1 MLIISVVIF
10 ALHITCTWLQS
21 KIGSKYAAALR
32 HVIYEKVMSF
42 SLPEYS
48 QFGMATLLTRTTSD
62 VVQCKEIFTMFIRQI
77 IIAPVFF
84 IVAIVKTIQANW
96 QISLIFVVAVPI
108 LVVFIIITFSATSPI
123 YKRGR
128 HAYDEMTAIYREG
141 LTGVRVV
148 RAFNQEQQ
156 EYERFEE
163 ASDKF
168 VKIDMRGDH
177 IMTIVDPFMNVL
189 IDAANVMIFVVS
201 AILISGLSVEIGQAG
216 VIAGQITAISG
227 YATHILNSLI
237 MLSML
242 FIRMP
247 RANVCSRRI
256 EALLAT
262 EPMVNDPE
270 NPVDINTIKEKGSV
284 EFNNV
289 SFCFPDAENN
299 TLSNISFKAKKG
311 ETTAIIGS
319 TGSGKS
325 TLINLIPRF
334 YDVTDGSITMDGVDV
349 RQYTQKDLRDKIGF
363 IPQQALLFE
372 GTIRDNLTFGNK
384 DATEEEIEEALKVSQ
399 SYNFVMKKEDGLDS
413 HVSQGGKNFSGG
425 QKQRLAIAR
434 AILKRSELYV
444 FDDAFSALDFKTDI
458 KLRTALK
465 TYIKDASIII
475 VAQRVSTILTADN
488 IVVLNEGE
496 LVGQG
501 KHADL
506 YKTCDIYKE
515 IVNSQMDPD
524 EIEKTLTMNKEYSM
538 EGGEY

>member
-10 ALHITCTWLQS
+10 ALHITCTFLQS

-108 LVVFIIITFSATSPI
+108 LVIFIIITFCCTSPI
-123 YKRGR
+123 FKRGR
-128 HAYDEMTAIYREG
+128 HAYDEVTSVYREG

-148 RAFNQEQQ
+148 RAFNQEEQ
-156 EYERFEE
+156 EYQRFEE
-163 ASDKF
+163 ANDKF
-168 VKIDMRGDH
+168 VKIDRRGDH

-201 AILISGLSVEIGQAG
+201 AILISGLSVEMGQAG

-262 EPMVNDPE
+262 QPMVTDPE
-270 NPVDINTIKEKGSV
+270 NPIDTTTIKERGSL

-289 SFCFPDAENN
+289 SFCFPDADNN
-299 TLSNISFKAKKG
+299 TLSNISFKVKKG

-334 YDVTDGSITMDGVDV
+334 YDVTEGNITMDGVDV
-349 RQYTQKDLRDKIGF
+349 REYSQKDLRDKIGF

-372 GTIRDNLTFGNK
+372 GTIKDNLVFGNK
-384 DATEEEIEEALKVSQ
+384 DASDEEIEEALKVSQ
-399 SYNFVMKKEDGLDS
+399 SYNFVMKKEEGINS
-413 HVSQGGKNFSGG
+413 RVSQGGKNFSGG

-465 TYIKDASIII
+465 TYIKDASILI

-506 YKTCDIYKE
+506 YKTCKIYQE

-524 EIEKTLTMNKEYSM
+524 EIEKTLSMNKQYSM